1 MFPESEMFPTV
12 SLSPRPGPGT
22 GPGSSIIIA
31 AAALVVVVVVGSF
44 LLLLLCE
51 EQDHP
56 VRAVTHCQRPPTITP
71 FGCNCHP
78 ALTLP

>member
-1 MFPESEMFPTV
+1 MFPTV
-12 SLSPRPGPGT
+12 SLSTRPGPGT

-31 AAALVVVVVVGSF
+31 AAALVVVSF
-44 LLLLLCE
+44 LLLCE